1 MSEKIETI
9 ELTIKDDDNDWA
21 FAISLVNSPAI
32 EENFIALSDESD
44 VFEFKSKGIDDERK
58 IVVGFALVPD
68 KEILRRQDG
77 KTFNVFMSKETV
89 AKTAELYMRKL
100 NNANVTS
107 EHKKPVQGCCVI
119 ESWVVEDA
127 KNDKSNLYN
136 LNAKG
141 GEWVVMMKL
150 YNDEEY
156 QKAKNGTY
164 RGFSIE
170 GIYKG
175 FENLKQSKVQP
186 TEEEKLTEILNI
198 LNA

>member
-9 ELTIKDDDNDWA
+9 ELTIKDDDNDGA

-32 EENFIALSDESD
+32 EENFIALSDEND

-107 EHKKPVQGCCVI
+107 EHKKPVRGCCVI
-119 ESWVVEDA
+119 
-127 KNDKSNLYN
+127 
-136 LNAKG
+136 
-141 GEWVVMMKL
+141 
-150 YNDEEY
+150 
-156 QKAKNGTY
+156 
-164 RGFSIE
+164 
-170 GIYKG
+170 
-175 FENLKQSKVQP
+175 
-186 TEEEKLTEILNI
+186 
-198 LNA
+198 

>member
-1 MSEKIETI
+1 
-9 ELTIKDDDNDWA
+9 
-21 FAISLVNSPAI
+21 
-32 EENFIALSDESD
+32 
-44 VFEFKSKGIDDERK
+44 
-58 IVVGFALVPD
+58 
-68 KEILRRQDG
+68 
-77 KTFNVFMSKETV
+77 
-89 AKTAELYMRKL
+89 
-100 NNANVTS
+100 
-107 EHKKPVQGCCVI
+107 
-119 ESWVVEDA
+119 
-127 KNDKSNLYN
+127 
-136 LNAKG
+136 
-141 GEWVVMMKL
+141 MMKL